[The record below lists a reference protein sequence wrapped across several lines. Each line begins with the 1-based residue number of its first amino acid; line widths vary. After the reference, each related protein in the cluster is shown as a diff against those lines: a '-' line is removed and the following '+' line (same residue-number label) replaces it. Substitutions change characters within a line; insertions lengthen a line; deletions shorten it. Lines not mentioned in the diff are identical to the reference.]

1 MAHFESWRTQHD
13 ADKMFEY
20 LGFQE
25 RVIHGVRI
33 YFNNDTGE
41 SLELHRPKYLYKKA
55 IQKGCNQSEGIL
67 ERLAETIKEMEL
79 SDEQKDKLRE
89 FYMHE
94 QEQINNLKQDLDLR
108 DNL

>member
-55 IQKGCNQSEGIL
+55 IQKGINLSEGIL
-67 ERLAETIKEMEL
+67 ERLADKIKEMDL

-89 FYMHE
+89 FYMEE
-94 QEQINNLKQDLDLR
+94 QNSLNVMNQKLNLK